1 MGKYTSFFFFY
12 PYTNGAEEKAIKEI
26 EANNSQLVYNFW
38 ATKLLSLFETNQIT
52 SSIFGG
58 SSLPV
63 FLSTLL
69 QLLGEI

>member
-1 MGKYTSFFFFY
+1 MGRFASSFFPF
-12 PYTNGAEEKAIKEI
+12 TDGVEEKAIKEI
-26 EANNSQLVYNFW
+26 EANNSQLGYNFW

-52 SSIFGG
+52 SIFGR